1 MLLQRVITALVLV
14 PLVVWGVLKSPHD
27 LFALIAAVVF
37 LICGWEWARLTGMRS
52 IFARA
57 GYLLLIAAIMAW
69 LYFNATVQQQD
80 ILVISAAG
88 IWCGITA
95 ALFLWRQRPLQQ
107 VGWQPVPAAF
117 GLLLLPAAWLAL
129 WLLHLSSPNGP
140 AITLG
145 LMVLIWSADSAAYFT
160 GKALGK
166 HKLAPVL
173 SPGKTLE
180 GVAGG
185 LVAAAVVGILL
196 FLFLGQGSAASLVAA
211 ACIALLTALV
221 SVGGD
226 LFESMVKRRAGEKDS
241 GKLLPGHGGI
251 WDRIDSLISSS
262 PVFVAALSLSGFTA

>member
-1 MLLQRVITALVLV
+1 M
-14 PLVVWGVLKSPHD
+14 
-27 LFALIAAVVF
+27 
-37 LICGWEWARLTGMRS
+37 CGWEWSRLTGMRS
-52 IFARA
+52 ILARA

-69 LYFNATVQQQD
+69 LFFGATLQQQD
-80 ILVISAAG
+80 LLVIASAG
-88 IWCGITA
+88 IWCGITVG
-95 ALFLWRQRPLQQ
+95 LFLWRQRPLQQ
-107 VGWQPVPAAF
+107 VRWQPVPAAF

-129 WLLHLSSPNGP
+129 LLLHLGSPNGP

-160 GKALGK
+160 GKAFGR

-185 LVAAAVVGILL
+185 VVAAALVGILL
-196 FLFLGQGSAASLVAA
+196 FLYLGHSSVTALALAAG
-211 ACIALLTALV
+211 IALVTGLV

-241 GKLLPGHGGI
+241 GRLLPGHGGV
-251 WDRIDSLISSS
+251 WDRVDSLVSSS
-262 PVFVAALSLSGFTA
+262 PVFVAALSLAGFAA

>member
-1 MLLQRVITALVLV
+1 MLLQRLITALVLV

-27 LFALIAAVVF
+27 LFALLAAGVF
-37 LICGWEWARLTGMRS
+37 LMCGWEWSRLTGMRS
-52 IFARA
+52 ILARA

-69 LYFNATVQQQD
+69 LFFGATLQQQD
-80 ILVISAAG
+80 LLVIASAG
-88 IWCGITA
+88 IWCGITVG
-95 ALFLWRQRPLQQ
+95 LFLWRQRPLQQ
-107 VGWQPVPAAF
+107 VRWQPVPAAF

-129 WLLHLSSPNGP
+129 LLLHLGSPNGP

-160 GKALGK
+160 GKAFGR

-185 LVAAAVVGILL
+185 VVAAVFVGILL
-196 FLFLGQGSAASLVAA
+196 FLYLGHSSVTALALAAG
-211 ACIALLTALV
+211 IALVTGLV

-241 GKLLPGHGGI
+241 GRLLPGHGGV
-251 WDRIDSLISSS
+251 WDRVDSLVSSS
-262 PVFVAALSLSGFTA
+262 PVFVAALSLAGFAA